1 LENIEP
7 ALMLT
12 VTEVLEPFELA
23 SMAITGV

>member
-1 LENIEP
+1 VENIEP

-12 VTEVLEPFELA
+12 VTEVPKPFELA